1 VKKEDERMLKLIGI
15 LAFEFIAMPIVSIK
29 IYKSTDDKGEV
40 SGFVAVLMTL
50 VSMLALGV

>member
-1 VKKEDERMLKLIGI
+1 MKEEDERMLKLIGI

-29 IYKSTDDKGEV
+29 IYKSTKDNGEV

>member
-1 VKKEDERMLKLIGI
+1 MLKLIGI

-29 IYKSTDDKGEV
+29 IYKSTKDNGEV